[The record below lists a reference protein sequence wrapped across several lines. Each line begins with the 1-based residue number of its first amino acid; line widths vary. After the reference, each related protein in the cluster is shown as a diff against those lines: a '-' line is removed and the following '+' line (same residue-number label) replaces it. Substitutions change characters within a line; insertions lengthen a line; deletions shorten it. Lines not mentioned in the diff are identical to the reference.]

1 MLVWGCREVDTMV
14 WVWIRISLISD
25 VSRDFLLHRSSS
37 PELHSIEIII
47 SDQENIGGS
56 HRVKTV
62 KEPVASPTD
71 HDLLKLHELT
81 LTPLSFSFL
90 FQKVSFCGGRSHPPS
105 QSGLM

>member
-14 WVWIRISLISD
+14 WVWIRKSIISD
-25 VSRDFLLHRSSS
+25 VSRDFFLYRSSS

-81 LTPLSFSFL
+81 PLFLFLFLFSFR
-90 FQKVSFCGGRSHPPS
+90 KSHSAVDDPTHPPN
-105 QSGLM
+105 LA